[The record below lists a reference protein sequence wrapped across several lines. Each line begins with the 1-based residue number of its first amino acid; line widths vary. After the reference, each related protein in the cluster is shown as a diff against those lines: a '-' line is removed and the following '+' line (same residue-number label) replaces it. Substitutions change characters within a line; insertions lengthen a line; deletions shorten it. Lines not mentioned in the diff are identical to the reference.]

1 MTFVK
6 GQQRVETVFTQ
17 TDRDRIWELYFGK
30 KYSLNRIAKEYSAQ
44 YPQIAGVIDSESE
57 RRWRINHP
65 NETNRERLLAE

>member
-30 KYSLNRIAKEYSAQ
+30 KYSLTRIAKEYGAD
-44 YPQIAGVIDSESE
+44 YRQIAGVIDSESE
-57 RRWRINHP
+57 KRWREKHP
-65 NETNRERLLAE
+65 NETNRERLVTE